1 MQALI
6 LAGGKGARL
15 RPYTTVLPKPL
26 MPIGDLPILEIILRQ
41 LQSAGFESVVLA
53 VGYMSHLFESFFS
66 DGKKYGLKIQ
76 YSFED
81 EPLGTAGP
89 IALAIDKLE
98 DNFLVMNGD
107 LLTNIDYSRLMSEHI
122 QARVAATIASH
133 RREVKI
139 DYGVIQKSAAGRLLG
154 YDEKP
159 SFEYDVS
166 MGINV
171 FQRRAVSEIIQP
183 GKYLDIP
190 DLMLELKNTG
200 YAVNCSNQDCDWLDI
215 GRLDDYQV
223 ASELFEQRRADF
235 LPQT

>member
-1 MQALI
+1 
-6 LAGGKGARL
+6 
-15 RPYTTVLPKPL
+15 
-26 MPIGDLPILEIILRQ
+26 
-41 LQSAGFESVVLA
+41 
-53 VGYMSHLFESFFS
+53 
-66 DGKKYGLKIQ
+66 
-76 YSFED
+76 
-81 EPLGTAGP
+81 
-89 IALAIDKLE
+89 
-98 DNFLVMNGD
+98 
-107 LLTNIDYSRLMSEHI
+107 
-122 QARVAATIASH
+122 
-133 RREVKI
+133 
-139 DYGVIQKSAAGRLLG
+139 
-154 YDEKP
+154 
-159 SFEYDVS
+159 

>member
-1 MQALI
+1 M
-6 LAGGKGARL
+6 
-15 RPYTTVLPKPL
+15 
-26 MPIGDLPILEIILRQ
+26 
-41 LQSAGFESVVLA
+41 
-53 VGYMSHLFESFFS
+53 
-66 DGKKYGLKIQ
+66 
-76 YSFED
+76 
-81 EPLGTAGP
+81 
-89 IALAIDKLE
+89 
-98 DNFLVMNGD
+98 MNGD